1 MNLRTASQVLGVARQ
16 LEDDAA
22 RFYQSMSQTHA
33 TNGEL
38 FLGLAKQNK
47 RNMMLIDRAYLG
59 ISNDAFETGFC
70 FDIDIDDSALVLEQ
84 SGCDG
89 YSQCLEDAI
98 EHEEKAGA
106 FYSIAAEQSKSLLAG
121 VTRTMVQIA
130 GTKED
135 RLKTLIA
142 LVATGSAQNTQGD

>member
-1 MNLRTASQVLGVARQ
+1 VNLRTASQVLGVARQ

-22 RFYQSMSQTHA
+22 RFYQSMSETHA

-47 RNMMLIDRAYLG
+47 RNIVLIDRAYLS

-70 FDIDIDDSALVLEQ
+70 FDIDIDDGTIRLEH
-84 SGCDG
+84 SGRDG
-89 YSQCLEDAI
+89 NSQCLQDAI
-98 EHEEKAGA
+98 EHEKKAGA

-130 GTKED
+130 ATKED
-135 RLKTLIA
+135 RLKTLISLLA
-142 LVATGSAQNTQGD
+142 AGSAQNTEGD